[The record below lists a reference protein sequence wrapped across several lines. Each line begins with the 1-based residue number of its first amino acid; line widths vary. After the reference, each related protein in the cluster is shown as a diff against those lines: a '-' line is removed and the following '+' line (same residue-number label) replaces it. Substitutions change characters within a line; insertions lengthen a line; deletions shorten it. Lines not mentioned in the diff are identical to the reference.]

1 MRNTDVGCDARS
13 PGGDY
18 ITVMWYRRRQAY
30 LDSLKQEEQRHLNI
44 ALKWRKQLRPC
55 WPWWWWCHQ
64 TKIGPFQ
71 DHQILPKEYILK
83 SFCPMLHTYNNRSF
97 SGPPNTPKGVYLE
110 KLCPMLH
117 TYNKRSFSD
126 WQLNHFTW
134 NQGDCWGQINKHT
147 SWLR

>member
-1 MRNTDVGCDARS
+1 MGKTTMWSMWNTNVGCDARS

-30 LDSLKQEEQRHLNI
+30 LHSLKQEEQRHLNI
-44 ALKWRKQLRPC
+44 TLEWRKQLRPC

-64 TKIGPFQ
+64 TIMGPFQ

-83 SFCPMLHTYNNRSF
+83 SFCP
-97 SGPPNTPKGVYLE
+97 V
-110 KLCPMLH
+110 LH

-126 WQLNHFTW
+126 WQLNHFTC
-134 NQGDCWGQINKHT
+134 NQGDCWGQINKCT
-147 SWLR
+147 SQLS